1 MSIFLLVIGNKG
13 KPIMK
18 KSIGK
23 FIAISAMAA
32 QACLADGSNQ
42 FIHMTVEGTFASD
55 SGGKE
60 LVDIRFNPYR
70 GLLKLG
76 SNGVDKDSICARI
89 KAYDT
94 DSMWIGTSKVLMF
107 DTFYK
112 DVHFIDTANAKYV
125 KYFEVEL
132 MRKADAP
139 LDTFE
144 ITLAVNQMLRDF
156 DEGKKVDLNAIAE
169 LEKETN
175 IDDKDRDRLS
185 KLRKSIKA
193 KKTAAQKAKE
203 TKAKI
208 DNALLDLDNPENRRF
223 LRNNGYKISVSDEG
237 KYVATK
243 TKGDNK

>member
-1 MSIFLLVIGNKG
+1 
-13 KPIMK
+13 MK

-42 FIHMTVEGTFASD
+42 LIQMTVEGTFASD

-60 LVDIRFNPYR
+60 LVDIKFNPYR

-112 DVHFIDTANAKYV
+112 DAHFIDTANAKYV

-139 LDTFE
+139 MDTFE
-144 ITLAVNQMLRDF
+144 ITLKVNQLVRDF
-156 DEGKKVDLNAIAE
+156 DEGKKVKLDAIAK
-169 LEKETN
+169 LEKESN
-175 IDDKDRDRLS
+175 ITEEDKNRLS
-185 KLRKSIKA
+185 KLRTKIIA
-193 KKTAAQKAKE
+193 KWKAAQKAKE
-203 TKAKI
+203 LQKKI

-223 LRNNGYKISVSDEG
+223 LEEHGYKISVSDEG
-237 KYVATK
+237 KYIATK
-243 TKGDNK
+243 VKK

>member
-1 MSIFLLVIGNKG
+1 
-13 KPIMK
+13 MK

-42 FIHMTVEGTFASD
+42 LIHMTVEGTFASD
-55 SGGKE
+55 SEGKE

-76 SNGVDKDSICARI
+76 SNGVNKDSICARI

-112 DVHFIDTANAKYV
+112 DISFIDSANAKYV

-144 ITLAVNQMLRDF
+144 ITLKVNQMLRDF
-156 DEGKKVDLNAIAE
+156 DEGKNVSLDAIAA
-169 LEKETN
+169 LEKESN
-175 IDDKDRDRLS
+175 IDDKDRDKLS
-185 KLRKSIKA
+185 KLRTKIKG
-193 KKTAAQKAKE
+193 KKTAAQRAKE

-208 DNALLDLDNPENRRF
+208 DNALLDLDNPDNRDF
-223 LRNNGYKISVSDEG
+223 LEKHGYKISITEDGEF
-237 KYVATK
+237 VATK
-243 TKGDNK
+243 IKK

>member
-1 MSIFLLVIGNKG
+1 
-13 KPIMK
+13 MK

-42 FIHMTVEGTFASD
+42 LIQMTVEGTFASD

-60 LVDIRFNPYR
+60 LVDIKFNPYR

-112 DVHFIDTANAKYV
+112 DAHFIDTANAKYV

-139 LDTFE
+139 MDTFE
-144 ITLAVNQMLRDF
+144 ITLKVNQLVRDF
-156 DEGKKVDLNAIAE
+156 DEGKKVSLDAIAK
-169 LEKETN
+169 LEKESN
-175 IDDKDRDRLS
+175 ITEEDKNRLS
-185 KLRKSIKA
+185 KLRTKIIA
-193 KKTAAQKAKE
+193 KKTAAQRAKE

-208 DNALLDLDNPENRRF
+208 DNALKDLDNPENRRF
-223 LRNNGYKISVSDEG
+223 LRDHGYKISVSEEG
-237 KYVATK
+237 NFIATK
-243 TKGDNK
+243 IKK